1 MRIKKALFSNVIW
14 LSDVRH
20 CNKDTWEK
28 STTRVKIYFDLWFQ
42 RFHPRISCLHFFF
55 LVYTKVLNSEEDTM
69 TQRKWEKGT
78 ERTSIYLQNIP
89 SALFPLIRPH
99 LLNFEHQLAIKL
111 EYMNA
116 LIYRWSHNHHDAI
129 ISQKPHSKDCCI
141 WIKPTK
147 GRVLKINMWKLIIKR
162 KA

>member
-20 CNKDTWEK
+20 IFYYKSKNLLLFMISEISAKDLL
-28 STTRVKIYFDLWFQ
+28 S
-42 RFHPRISCLHFFF
+42 FFW
-55 LVYTKVLNSEEDTM
+55 VYTKVLNSEEDTM
-69 TQRKWEKGT
+69 TQRKWEKGI

-89 SALFPLIRPH
+89 SALFPLIRSH
-99 LLNFEHQLAIKL
+99 LLNFYHQLTIKL

-116 LIYRWSHNHHDAI
+116 LIYRWSQNHHDAF

-147 GRVLKINMWKLIIKR
+147 GRDLKINMWKLIIKR
-162 KA
+162 TA